1 MEMRK
6 ILIIDDEKR
15 IRDFVKRMID
25 SFGFDVEVFTDGENV
40 ETGIAAIKSLKPDI
54 VFLDIQ
60 MPDGTG
66 FDLLNQVG
74 EKTFELIFITA
85 FQEYAIMAIKF
96 SALDYILKPID
107 AEELKTALQ
116 NALDTIDF
124 KKEETQYEALSHNLN
139 TNQKR
144 KLVLKTQESV
154 HVVDLNE
161 IIRCEADKNY
171 TFFYLNS
178 GKKILV
184 SRTLKDFE
192 LLLSNHGFF
201 RVQQSHL
208 INIEYIDRYDKS
220 EGGSVIMKD
229 GAAVPLSNAKKDL
242 FFQLLENL

>member
-85 FQEYAIMAIKF
+85 CQEYAIMAIKF

-229 GAAVPLSNAKKDL
+229 GSAVPLSNAKKDL